1 MADEL
6 MDILAYITKLLEAIV
21 QKVDIEAYSQTLL
34 KELQE
39 QAKLLHG
46 ISENSKVTITSIK
59 TSGKDMEDVL
69 RSHGIGLTK
78 EFIANNRM
86 LTDALVQQ
94 HKNSPLTYAQLY
106 AARANFASSNISSSQ
121 KAEARGEK
129 GTLKNVLDNQSIKAI
144 SEEISKKLGLEPA
157 LDNTMRKLMMF
168 LGVTNKDNQKKQ
180 KNLMDDLVDALGK
193 GRLGKIGQDIF
204 RIVGFMGA
212 RWLSQF
218 GQFGKIMGGLFYV
231 AMESFAPILAN
242 LLVTGM
248 GKLITWGVTSITGA
262 VLGLG
267 RILVGLAANMG
278 GPLGMFTPGKFRMLT
293 GATQAKAIGG
303 VAAGLGIAAVGT
315 AGAAWAGGE
324 AVDSWKSGKKGNATA
339 LGVGA
344 GLMGAGALAGLASLI
359 IPAIGG
365 ALAIP
370 LAPIAA
376 GVVALGAAVAGIA
389 FWWKKTHRE
398 DKEKDKEEKS
408 WWQNFIDWIKDHW
421 PFGGGNKDNNN
432 NNGPM
437 SELPGGGGVNRPGG
451 KAREYDLKH
460 SKDIGGFKVAP
471 DGSILN
477 FHELT
482 QAQGAKAIEAYQ
494 KQDPESFNR
503 VFELVDPKY
512 VQQGSFATDKGVK
525 KNGKFWALSY
535 KGAGQDIE
543 MARKELAPLL
553 GKKSESLVMSG
564 GVASKGGPHHV
575 PKLLRNFFKSHYNQY
590 GEALDLVGTGWNL
603 DEYYT
608 AWQKLSELYGK
619 KGFVVNYENPDGT
632 FAKSRKDMRPGGH
645 FDIKKTRDTRSE
657 GAVENLKVKAQ
668 RQNIVS
674 QKMIED
680 RNLGGGT
687 DAFFDWMKEH
697 KLGKKEDWNSY
708 EDWMK
713 RDLMDGYLKHRG
725 IRRET
730 NEKGIDEYYT
740 YGKGALPGTS
750 KKTGRIDVEWGDPS
764 GNSAF
769 DNMKFK
775 LNGIN
780 QLGADR

>member
-1 MADEL
+1 MADNSG
-6 MDILAYITKLLEAIV
+6 MDMSYILNVLQGILDSKTQVDPVSQMFYNDLL
-21 QKVDIEAYSQTLL
+21 D
-34 KELQE
+34 
-39 QAKLLHG
+39 
-46 ISENSKVTITSIK
+46 N
-59 TSGKDMEDVL
+59 
-69 RSHGIGLTK
+69 
-78 EFIANNRM
+78 F
-86 LTDALVQQ
+86 DAVV
-94 HKNSPLTYAQLY
+94 
-106 AARANFASSNISSSQ
+106 
-121 KAEARGEK
+121 
-129 GTLKNVLDNQSIKAI
+129 GTLKDANKINKTELNKIAEYVKKTLSSNYGVQYTQQFKDLIAEFKEAIKVSIGKKESVDATKVVAGFSNIISTAI
-144 SEEISKKLGLEPA
+144 SQSLMAEKRGDKKGALLKNTTEANAKVLAEEVVKKLGLEGM
-157 LDNTMRKLMMF
+157 LDKGIDKVLTF
-168 LGVTNKDNQKKQ
+168 LGATNKDNQKKQ
-180 KNLMDDLVDALGK
+180 KGLLDDLVDALGK

-204 RIVGFMGA
+204 RVVGFMGA

-231 AMESFAPILAN
+231 AMESFAPILAEVLMRSIGN
-242 LLVTGM
+242 LIVM
-248 GKLITWGVTSITGA
+248 WG
-262 VLGLG
+262 G
-267 RILVGLAANMG
+267 RIVSAIWGSKVMQGLRSKEGLILGGSLLAGGAAIASG
-278 GPLGMFTPGKFRMLT
+278 VDSVKSGRT
-293 GATQAKAIGG
+293 GNG
-303 VAAGLGIAAVGT
+303 AALIAGGLGIAGGGAILAGGMTASAAAAT
-315 AGAAWAGGE
+315 AGTLG
-324 AVDSWKSGKKGNATA
+324 AT
-339 LGVGA
+339 
-344 GLMGAGALAGLASLI
+344 GLAGAL
-359 IPAIGG
+359 G
-365 ALAIP
+365 A
-370 LAPIAA
+370 IAA
-376 GVVALGAAVAGIA
+376 TLNPIGATVLGIGAAVAGIA
-389 FWWKKTHRE
+389 YLWKKFHKRNQ
-398 DKEKDKEEKS
+398 DKDEKDKEEKS

-421 PFGGGNKDNNN
+421 PFGGGGSENNNN

-482 QAQGAKAIEAYQ
+482 QAQGAKAIEAYK

-503 VFELVDPKY
+503 VFELVDPRY

-543 MARKELAPLL
+543 TARKELAPIL
-553 GKKSESLVMSG
+553 GKKSENLVMSG
-564 GVASKGGPHHV
+564 GVASKEGPHHV
-575 PKLLRNFFKSHYNQY
+575 PKLLKNFFKSHYNQY
-590 GEALDLVGTGWNL
+590 GEALDLVGEGWNL
-603 DEYYT
+603 DEYYN
-608 AWQKLSELYGK
+608 AWQKLSALYGK

-730 NEKGIDEYYT
+730 NEKSIDEYYT
-740 YGKGALPGTS
+740 YGKGAFPGTS